1 MLSDID
7 PFSPIILQH
16 NVPPLSGAA
25 VIIPKYLTETPT
37 RMNNS
42 DLMVR
47 ALVNAGVTH
56 GFGIPSGNVLPFIEA
71 MRKGGLEFVLTA
83 HEGSAAF
90 AADVTG
96 RLTGVPGLCLGTLG
110 PGATNLSTGV
120 GSAYLDRSPMIAITC
135 NLNSHQLGRRIQMMI
150 DHHALFRPIT
160 KATLAATF
168 ENVGEV
174 IQQAITIATTEPM
187 GPVHIDLPED
197 VSLAAA
203 TTGVP
208 DLIAPAGLPFA
219 NDAQLDAAFALI
231 SEAQRPI
238 AVIGA
243 SAMRMQNP
251 SLLSDFLA
259 KHNIPFATTTMAK
272 GLIDDDHALALGCI
286 ERSKRQLQR
295 QLLQRSDLIIGLGYD
310 TIEVEYEAWVK
321 DVPVLSIDIEIPDVA
336 ESVNV
341 VATVT
346 GDLDD
351 SITKLVSRTAT
362 TTDWTDTE
370 INQHRNTF
378 QQALRP
384 QGEGFKPH
392 ELIDIVRDELPR
404 DGILSFDVGAHTHQI
419 ASQWFAHSPRTFLI
433 TNGWSSMG
441 FGLPG
446 AIAAKIARPDH
457 PVVCVIGDGCF
468 QMTCGELAMARRL
481 KLQIPVVVI
490 DDRWLSL
497 IQIKQHRRNYEIWGS
512 NVEPTQYNAPPSHYF
527 GVPAIGVTDGT
538 ELLEALQTAFATDG
552 PTVIEAIVNA
562 EHYMETVFD

>member
-1 MLSDID
+1 
-7 PFSPIILQH
+7 
-16 NVPPLSGAA
+16 
-25 VIIPKYLTETPT
+25 
-37 RMNNS
+37 MNNS

-47 ALVNAGVTH
+47 ALANAGVTH

-90 AADVTG
+90 SADVTG
-96 RLTGVPGLCLGTLG
+96 RITGAPGLCIGTLG

-135 NLNSHQLGRRIQMMI
+135 NLNSNQLGRRIQMMI

-168 ENVGEV
+168 DNVGEV

-197 VSLAAA
+197 VSLAPAKG
-203 TTGVP
+203 GVP
-208 DLIAPAGLPFA
+208 DLIAPTALDHA
-219 NDAQLDAAFALI
+219 ADSQLEKAAALI
-231 SEAQRPI
+231 ADADRPI

-243 SAMRMQNP
+243 SAMRMKNP

-272 GLIDDDHALALGCI
+272 GLIDDNHALALGCI
-286 ERSKRQLQR
+286 ERAKRQIQR
-295 QLLQRSDLIIGLGYD
+295 RLLQQSDLIIGLGYD

-321 DVPVLSIDIEIPDVA
+321 EVPVLSIDIESPDVA
-336 ESVNV
+336 DSVNV
-341 VATVT
+341 VAEVT
-346 GDLDD
+346 GDLDH
-351 SITKLVSRTAT
+351 SLTRLAGHTAT
-362 TTDWTDTE
+362 TTQWTDTE
-370 INQHRNTF
+370 INQHRQEF

-392 ELIDIVRDELPR
+392 EVIDIVRDELPR

-419 ASQWFAHSPRTFLI
+419 ASQWFSHSPRSFLI

-457 PVVCVIGDGCF
+457 PVVCLIGDGCF
-468 QMTCGELAMARRL
+468 QMTCGELAVARRL

-490 DDRWLSL
+490 DDQWLSL
-497 IQIKQHRRNYEIWGS
+497 IQIKQHKRNYEIYGS
-512 NVEPTQYNAPPSHYF
+512 NVEPVPYTEPPAHYF
-527 GVPAIGVTDGT
+527 GVPAVGVTDGPA
-538 ELLEALQTAFATDG
+538 LLTALQAAFNTDG

-562 EHYMETVFD
+562 DHYMETVFD

>member
-1 MLSDID
+1 MTRHITTATQWVYCSID
-7 PFSPIILQH
+7 SSRH
-16 NVPPLSGAA
+16 N
-25 VIIPKYLTETPT
+25 

-42 DLMVR
+42 ELIVS
-47 ALVNAGVTH
+47 ALRNAGVTH

-96 RLTGVPGLCLGTLG
+96 RLTNTPGLCIATLG

-135 NLNSHQLGRRIQMMI
+135 NLNSAQLGRRIQMMI

-160 KATLAATF
+160 KATLAANF
-168 ENVGEV
+168 DNVAEV

-197 VSLAAA
+197 VSLADAKSPVPELVSPQALPVASADSFEKSAA
-203 TTGVP
+203 ILGK
-208 DLIAPAGLPFA
+208 A
-219 NDAQLDAAFALI
+219 
-231 SEAQRPI
+231 SRPVAI
-238 AVIGA
+238 IGA
-243 SAMRMQNP
+243 SAMRMKNP
-251 SLLSDFLA
+251 SLLSDFLE

-272 GLIDDDHALALGCI
+272 GLIDDDHALAIGCI
-286 ERSKRQLQR
+286 ERSRRQIQRKFLQ
-295 QLLQRSDLIIGLGYD
+295 QSDLIIGLGYD

-321 DVPVLSIDIEIPDVA
+321 AIPVLSVDIEEPDVA
-336 ESVNV
+336 DSVDV
-341 VATVT
+341 VASIT

-351 SITKLVSRTAT
+351 AISRLEDLPAIS
-362 TTDWTDTE
+362 TDWTDAE
-370 INQHRNTF
+370 INNHRQEF
-378 QQALRP
+378 QRALRP
-384 QGEGFKPH
+384 QGDGFKPH
-392 ELIDIVRDELPR
+392 ELIDIVRDSMPR

-419 ASQWFAHSPRTFLI
+419 ASQWFSHNAKTFLI

-457 PVVCVIGDGCF
+457 PVVCLLGDGCF
-468 QMTCGELAMARRL
+468 QMTCGELAVARRL

-497 IQIKQHRRNYEIWGS
+497 IQIKQHRRNYEIYGS
-512 NVEPTQYNAPPSHYF
+512 NVEPYPYADPPSHYF
-527 GVPAIGVTDGT
+527 GVPAVGVKEGG
-538 ELLEALQTAFATDG
+538 ALRDALKTAFATEG
-552 PTVIEAIVNA
+552 PTVIEAIVNPD
-562 EHYMETVFD
+562 HYMETVFD